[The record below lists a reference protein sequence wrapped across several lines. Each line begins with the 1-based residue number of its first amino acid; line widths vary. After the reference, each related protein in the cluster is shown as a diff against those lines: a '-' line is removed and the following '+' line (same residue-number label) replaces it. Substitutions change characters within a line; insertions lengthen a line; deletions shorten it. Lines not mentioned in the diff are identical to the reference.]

1 MTTERLRLEERR
13 DLVVRDIEELDQQ
26 VEGGEI
32 DVATAQD
39 LRSAYQR
46 ELESLEAAIERL
58 PASAPELTVGSIS
71 RRDQAPRARS
81 PRTVLISS
89 IVIVVALSAAIAL
102 AARDT
107 SPNGIDQ
114 ATGPGALT
122 VDPASVSSEELE
134 AVVAANPNINGMRMA
149 LADRYFAAE
158 DYGSAL
164 DHYLYIAE
172 NNPTADEESKVLA
185 RIGWMAYITDQP
197 EAAEDYVLASLR
209 VDPANAE
216 ATLYLGFITMYGL
229 GDAEGAIPQLEAALE
244 LPNLSPSVVSQVEAA
259 LQEARQ
265 GGTP

>member
-1 MTTERLRLEERR
+1 MTTERLRLEERHR
-13 DLVVRDIEELDQQ
+13 LVVRDIEELDQQ
-26 VEGGEI
+26 VEDGEI

-46 ELESLEAAIERL
+46 ELESLKAAIERL
-58 PASAPELTVGSIS
+58 PATAPEVIVGSIS
-71 RRDQAPRARS
+71 RSDQAPRVRS

-102 AARDT
+102 AARDA
-107 SPNGIDQ
+107 SPE
-114 ATGPGALT
+114 ALT
-122 VDPASVSSEELE
+122 VDPASVSNEELE
-134 AVVAANPNINGMRMA
+134 AVIAANPNINGMRMA

-158 DYGSAL
+158 EYGSAL
-164 DHYLYIAE
+164 DHYLYIAD

-244 LPNLSPSVVSQVEAA
+244 LPNLSPGVVSQIEAA

>member
-1 MTTERLRLEERR
+1 
-13 DLVVRDIEELDQQ
+13 
-26 VEGGEI
+26 
-32 DVATAQD
+32 
-39 LRSAYQR
+39 
-46 ELESLEAAIERL
+46 
-58 PASAPELTVGSIS
+58 
-71 RRDQAPRARS
+71 
-81 PRTVLISS
+81 
-89 IVIVVALSAAIAL
+89 
-102 AARDT
+102 
-107 SPNGIDQ
+107 
-114 ATGPGALT
+114 LT

-209 VDPANAE
+209 IDPTNAE
-216 ATLYLGFITMYGL
+216 ATLYLGFITLYGL

-259 LQEARQ
+259 LEEARQ